1 MAFQPFNVLKNLLN
15 PLTSKAQSAVNSI
28 TSAASNVINTAG
40 VVDFSASNI
49 SYLNSSNEKTGL
61 FLQYPIEQRDQEHYI
76 LIDIIERLPQDD
88 GTGGELVNR
97 GSTLQGNNLSDI
109 VLNTNRFFGE
119 GGKLVGIPTGK
130 GSRRR
135 VKNTIAIYMP
145 QTVKFQFA
153 ADYGAAEIGNI
164 VGMGAKLKDFFSS
177 AEGTGGANFGAG
189 AAQLSKL
196 LDGGVEFFSLGTAG
210 GIGASIQRRTG
221 IAPAAMT
228 EMIFNGI
235 DYRSFSFDFK
245 FTPRNK
251 KESDLVRSI
260 LDIMKSSML
269 PRKFGTGSIAAYTVP
284 DEFALRFMK
293 GTNINPYLDQIGL
306 CACTGVDITYGGDKF
321 SAHAHGDPVT
331 IDATL
336 SFRELELVER
346 DRYTQLRNSAR
357 QGQEISG
364 QGDGY

>member
-1 MAFQPFNVLKNLLN
+1 MSFQPFKIFKDILN
-15 PLTSKAQSAVNSI
+15 PLKSKAQNAIGSTG
-28 TSAASNVINTAG
+28 TSPINPAG
-40 VVDFSASNI
+40 VVDFNAANVR
-49 SYLNSSNEKTGL
+49 YLNNTNEKSG
-61 FLQYPIEQRDQEHYI
+61 FFYQYPTEARDQEHYI
-76 LIDIIERLPQDD
+76 LIDIIERLPQSD
-88 GTGGELVNR
+88 GTGGELVNT
-97 GSTLQGNNLSDI
+97 GSTLRGDNLSDI

-119 GGKLVGIPTGK
+119 GGKIAGIPSGK

-135 VKNTIAIYMP
+135 VKNTVAIYMP

-164 VGMGAKLKDFFSS
+164 VGMGAKLKDFFTG
-177 AEGTGGANFGAG
+177 AEGTGGANFGAS

-196 LDGGVEFFSLGTAG
+196 LDGGVEFFSLGTAAG
-210 GIGASIQRRTG
+210 LGASIQRRTG

-245 FTPRNK
+245 FTPRSYD
-251 KESDLVRSI
+251 ESVLVREI
-260 LDIMKSSML
+260 LDVIKSSML

-284 DEFALRFMK
+284 DEFVLRFMK
-293 GTNINPYLDQIGL
+293 GNNINPYLDQVGL

-321 SAHAHGDPVT
+321 STHAVGDPVT

-357 QGQEISG
+357 GVST
-364 QGDGY
+364 DTF